1 MFQALKKHNIKIE
14 WDSAVE
20 HVIIG
25 AYDVNYGARSIKH
38 EVERS
43 VVAQLAKAHEN
54 GLIKNNTVVK
64 IEADITKGDHGN
76 IFLKI

>member
-1 MFQALKKHNIKIE
+1 
-14 WDSAVE
+14 
-20 HVIIG
+20 
-25 AYDVNYGARSIKH
+25 VNYGARSIKH

-64 IEADITKGDHGN
+64 IEADISKGDHGN